1 MLVECCAL
9 HCIHICYIETGA
21 FPDIA
26 MSSLIVENTKI
37 GDIMSHR
44 PVAMP
49 ITSSAADIAKKMA
62 GQKVGSILIVDHDN
76 KPIGIVTERDI
87 VRQACSQNL
96 PLESVPAALLMSAP
110 LVVVEALDNLR
121 TAVELMAKHGIRHLA
136 VKNRKTDKHVAGV
149 LSVADVIKY
158 IGRQLSLNSNV
169 PSSIFTLLSSLHI
182 E

>member
-1 MLVECCAL
+1 MLVECSAL

-21 FPDIA
+21 FSGIA

-37 GDIMSHR
+37 RDMMSHQ
-44 PVAMP
+44 PVTML
-49 ITSSAADIAKKMA
+49 ITSSASDIAKKMT
-62 GQKVGSILIVDHDN
+62 GQKVGSILLIDHDN
-76 KPIGIVTERDI
+76 RPVGIVTERDL

-110 LVVVEALDNLR
+110 LVIVEASDNLR

-136 VKNRKTDKHVAGV
+136 VKNKKIDKQIIGL
-149 LSVADVIKY
+149 LSVVDIIRH
-158 IGRQLSLNSNV
+158 IGKQLILTES